1 MSSTATT
8 SRRQPIYLDHAAT
21 TAVDPRVVEAM
32 LPYFSASYGNPSSL
46 YRLAAESKGAV
57 DRARTTVAE
66 VLGARPR
73 EIIFTSCGT
82 ESDNLALRGAALAA
96 RARGNH
102 IITTPIEHH
111 AVGNTCEQLAR
122 DFGFEVTYVPVD
134 RHGLVD
140 PDAVGRAITPRTVL
154 VSVMY
159 ANNEIGTI
167 EPIAEIGRI
176 ARRRGIVYHTDAV
189 QAAGSLPLDVDA
201 LDVDMLSLSG
211 HKFYAPKGIGVL
223 YVRQETPLLPIQTGG
238 SQEGGRRAGTENV
251 PYVVGLATALRLAYD
266 HLEAEVTRLQAL
278 RNRLIAGV
286 LGRIPDTRLTGH
298 PTRRLANNA
307 SFVFAGVEGE
317 SILLQLDLAG
327 VAASS
332 GSACASSEEGPSHVL
347 TAIGLDP
354 VAARG
359 SLRLS
364 LGRENTSADV
374 DYVLDV
380 LPGIVQKLRAMSP
393 LYAPS
398 AAVAGT

>member
-1 MSSTATT
+1 
-8 SRRQPIYLDHAAT
+8 
-21 TAVDPRVVEAM
+21 
-32 LPYFSASYGNPSSL
+32 
-46 YRLAAESKGAV
+46 
-57 DRARTTVAE
+57 
-66 VLGARPR
+66 
-73 EIIFTSCGT
+73 
-82 ESDNLALRGAALAA
+82 
-96 RARGNH
+96 
-102 IITTPIEHH
+102 
-111 AVGNTCEQLAR
+111 
-122 DFGFEVTYVPVD
+122 
-134 RHGLVD
+134 
-140 PDAVGRAITPRTVL
+140 
-154 VSVMY
+154 
-159 ANNEIGTI
+159 
-167 EPIAEIGRI
+167 
-176 ARRRGIVYHTDAV
+176 
-189 QAAGSLPLDVDA
+189 
-201 LDVDMLSLSG
+201 MLSLSG

-223 YVRQETPLLPIQTGG
+223 YVRQGTPLLPIQTGG
-238 SQEGGRRAGTENV
+238 SQERGRRAGTENV
-251 PYVVGLATALRLAYD
+251 PYIVGLATALRLAYD